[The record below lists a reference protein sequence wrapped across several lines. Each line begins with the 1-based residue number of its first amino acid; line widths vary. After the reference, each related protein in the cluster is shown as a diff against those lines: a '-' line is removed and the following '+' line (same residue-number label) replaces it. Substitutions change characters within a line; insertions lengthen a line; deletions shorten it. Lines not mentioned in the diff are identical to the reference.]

1 TDWLIKPRVAEEVD
15 ESLGGGVVYRHAPHL
30 IDTVRLL
37 GGGKLRSVRAMAD
50 RWMPERPCPDT
61 FSAYLDCGD
70 GTPATTVVAG
80 YGDFGRREVRVEGGR
95 GTGTVEMAD
104 MYAAVTEDKPIVH
117 DGRWGMAT
125 LEVGQAMVQSARERR
140 EILLTKQCSAPE

>member
-1 TDWLIKPRVAEEVD
+1 MRFGAAISDATSQGSAWNAAAQVEGTRAGIHWFGLTVASFEHGD
-15 ESLGGGVVYRHAPHL
+15 IRQSPNGVYVYS
-30 IDTVRLL
+30 DN
-37 GGGKLRSVRAMAD
+37 
-50 RWMPERPCPDT
+50 
-61 FSAYLDCGD
+61 
-70 GTPATTVVAG
+70 
-80 YGDFGRREVRVEGGR
+80 GRREVRVEGGR